1 MKKLLT
7 ALTTGFM
14 SIVLF
19 ISVAL
24 AEEIKTDYF
33 TLNLPEGWTQPQPVQ
48 SANGAVIALAQNSA
62 DKSVLSIAITPVPL
76 PAKDVASQTLA
87 NMKAGGITV
96 SDPVQSGDSYVAE
109 FTQNQSKGVGY
120 FTSNGKVNSVVI
132 IIGSTTDT
140 GKELMNKQFK
150 PADVKLF
157 PASY

>member
-76 PAKDVASQTLA
+76 PAKDV
-87 NMKAGGITV
+87 V
-96 SDPVQSGDSYVAE
+96 P
-109 FTQNQSKGVGY
+109 
-120 FTSNGKVNSVVI
+120 
-132 IIGSTTDT
+132 
-140 GKELMNKQFK
+140 
-150 PADVKLF
+150 
-157 PASY
+157 